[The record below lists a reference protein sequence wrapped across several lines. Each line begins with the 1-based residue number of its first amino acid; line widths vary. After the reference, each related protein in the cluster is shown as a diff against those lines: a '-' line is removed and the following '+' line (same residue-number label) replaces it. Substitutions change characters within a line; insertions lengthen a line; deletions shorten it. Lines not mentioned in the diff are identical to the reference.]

1 MSDYT
6 TPIVSD
12 KAVEK
17 LAEAINDF
25 YSECSKDY
33 QQILENLDEIVTK
46 HYLVSH
52 EPQIVLPFEGEY
64 QYIHDTVKQGSKALD
79 DFTHVFL
86 SGYLPNGKTIHYNAL
101 EEDERG
107 FTHSRYAA
115 IYINGKQMYGDYTCR
130 AEEGGIEKLNILI
143 IGAPKMGTDAARLDI
158 DYADIPLKDFK
169 MVLYDDLEEP
179 IYPNIDSFLAHDI
192 DTLKCIGNLR
202 WTFADMCTLRRL
214 ETTKDIYPVSKM
226 YMPCLQELIIPNVT
240 NVPNINCVNSDKS
253 SIVKLDISN
262 VRGKVGN
269 LAACNLPNVNL
280 TLKAAGISYSGF
292 SCANLSSFDTGNFCS
307 SLENASLQ
315 GSRCTKLIIGN
326 ALTNIDNNAVMSNT
340 DLRQVIFNNR
350 SGIAIGYYAF
360 ANDASLTDI
369 SFSYVKNIH
378 AQAFVG
384 CTSLTNLTF
393 LPQSISC
400 PLYFNASQIITEQ
413 SCLNIINA
421 IADDATVAV
430 SLHSTV
436 KSRMSNEWYCKLSD
450 GSYVSCNADDEGAV
464 TQTAAL
470 VARGGTLA

>member
-17 LAEAINDF
+17 LADEIRDF
-25 YSECSKDY
+25 YEECSKDY
-33 QQILENLDEIVTK
+33 RQILENLDEIVTK
-46 HYLVSH
+46 HYLVTH

-179 IYPNIDSFLAHDI
+179 IYPNIDSFLAKDI
-192 DTLKCIGNLR
+192 DTLKCVGNLR
-202 WTFADMCTLRRL
+202 WTFAEICTLHRL
-214 ETTKDIYPVSKM
+214 EITKDIYPVSTM

-240 NVPNINCVNSDKS
+240 NVPDINCVNSNKS
-253 SIVKLDISN
+253 GIVKLDISN

-269 LAACNLPNVNL
+269 LTSCNLHTEL
-280 TLKAAGISYSGF
+280 ILKASSVSNNGF
-292 SCANLSSFDTGNFCS
+292 SGCQINTLDTGSYCS
-307 SLENASLQ
+307 ILSTSAFEAAT
-315 GSRCTKLIIGN
+315 CTRIILG
-326 ALTNIDNNAVMSNT
+326 AAMSNVGRSALGSCKN
-340 DLRQVIFNNR
+340 LRRVDFNNR
-350 SGIAIGYYAF
+350 LPVTIEIYSFY
-360 ANDASLTDI
+360 NDTELTDVN
-369 SFSYVKNIH
+369 FSYLQSM
-378 AQAFVG
+378 ASGAFSG

-393 LPQSISC
+393 IPKSISC
-400 PLYFNASQIITEQ
+400 PLYLNISQVITEQ

>member
-17 LAEAINDF
+17 LADEIRDF
-25 YSECSKDY
+25 YEECSKDY
-33 QQILENLDEIVTK
+33 RQILENLDEIVTK
-46 HYLVSH
+46 HYLVTH

-64 QYIHDTVKQGSKALD
+64 QYIHDTVKQGSKTLD
-79 DFTHVFL
+79 DFTHIFL

-130 AEEGGIEKLNILI
+130 AEEGGWEKLNILI
-143 IGAPKMGTDAARLDI
+143 IGAPKMGSDAARLDV

-179 IYPNIDSFLAHDI
+179 VYPDINSFLAHDI

-214 ETTKDIYPVSKM
+214 EITKDIYPVSTM

-240 NVPNINCVNSDKS
+240 NVPNINYVNSQKS
-253 SIVKLDISN
+253 GIVKLDISN

-269 LAACNLPNVNL
+269 LASCNL
-280 TLKAAGISYSGF
+280 
-292 SCANLSSFDTGNFCS
+292 
-307 SLENASLQ
+307 
-315 GSRCTKLIIGN
+315 
-326 ALTNIDNNAVMSNT
+326 NT
-340 DLRQVIFNNR
+340 DLILKASEVSNDGFSGCQINTLDMGSYCSILSNAAFKNATCTKVILGAAMSNVMRSAFEGCKNLWRVDFNNH
-350 SGIAIGYYAF
+350 SPVTLDIYSFY
-360 ANDASLTDI
+360 NDAELTDVN
-369 SFSYVKNIH
+369 FSYLKSMISG
-378 AQAFVG
+378 AFSG

-393 LPQSISC
+393 IPKSISC
-400 PLYFNASQIITEQ
+400 PLYFNISQIITEQ

-430 SLHSTV
+430 SLHAAV
-436 KSRMSNEWYCKLSD
+436 KTRMSNEWYCKLSD
-450 GSYVSCNADDEGAV
+450 GSYVSCTADDEGAV

-470 VARGGTLA
+470 IARGGTLA